1 MFQGSFLIPYE
12 SVQPFY
18 VFEFSDYQ
26 FVEFRFMK
34 YLKTSKVGKERI
46 SPAQDTSLPRIAFI
60 SDRLKKERNPKI
72 IEMVFHLTIT
82 SGTSNVTKDFG

>member
-1 MFQGSFLIPYE
+1 MTQVSYYFLTFLKVSDNRFQ
-12 SVQPFY
+12 
-18 VFEFSDYQ
+18 
-26 FVEFRFMK
+26 VEFLFMK

-72 IEMVFHLTIT
+72 IEMIFHLTIT
-82 SGTSNVTKDFG
+82 SGTSNVTKDFGYII